1 MDYKLLAIDL
11 DGTLLNSYGEISDE
25 NKIALKKAQEA
36 GIEIVLAS
44 GRVPMSI
51 KKYADEINS
60 KKYLIAGNGTLLV
73 DIKND
78 DIIYDNFI
86 PKEKALEII
95 KICQENSVFCNIY
108 TQKSIITKSL
118 NYNIQYYYY
127 ENSRKSEEQRTNINV
142 VNDLYKHIKEVNT
155 SPISKINI
163 CDENRTIFNSI
174 INKLKNIRNINILEI
189 EHMSRK
195 VIKTGTEYTDIQYYY
210 TEITNQNAD
219 KWEAIKELMKIMNI
233 SKEQIIAI
241 GDNIN
246 DKLMIENAGLGII
259 MGDSA
264 LSIQNMKNLVTKNNN
279 SNGVA
284 YAINNYILND
294 K

>member
-1 MDYKLLAIDL
+1 
-11 DGTLLNSYGEISDE
+11 
-25 NKIALKKAQEA
+25 
-36 GIEIVLAS
+36 
-44 GRVPMSI
+44 
-51 KKYADEINS
+51 
-60 KKYLIAGNGTLLV
+60 
-73 DIKND
+73 
-78 DIIYDNFI
+78 
-86 PKEKALEII
+86 
-95 KICQENSVFCNIY
+95 
-108 TQKSIITKSL
+108 
-118 NYNIQYYYY
+118 
-127 ENSRKSEEQRTNINV
+127 
-142 VNDLYKHIKEVNT
+142 
-155 SPISKINI
+155 
-163 CDENRTIFNSI
+163 
-174 INKLKNIRNINILEI
+174 
-189 EHMSRK
+189 MSRK